1 MLRCLEEMAV
11 LRYELDTVS
20 KATTTKS
27 PLERFFRPDFIY
39 SRLVGESFDLRRSV
53 WQMIAPGDGLQAG
66 AGQLGDANTPGSNL
80 TRLGPFI
87 DNFLLGSNID
97 DIFS

>member
-1 MLRCLEEMAV
+1 MAV

-20 KATTTKS
+20 KATTTKG
-27 PLERFFRPDFIY
+27 PLERFSRQDFIY

-66 AGQLGDANTPGSNL
+66 AGQLGDANTPRKQPDQVGAIYRYFF
-80 TRLGPFI
+80 TWFQY
-87 DNFLLGSNID
+87 
-97 DIFS
+97 